1 MILNSDIFFRAD
13 IIDLSFVCN
22 NGQIDNLLSDVE
34 NSLIK
39 SIFEEVGEVDE
50 EPQTELV
57 NVLKYF
63 AFVEMMTN
71 ITNDFSANY
80 VKSYFAQIL
89 QNNPTLAFEMTRNR
103 ITQAR
108 VYAYRE
114 VQKFELDGWK
124 IYPEFYELS
133 SYL

>member
-1 MILNSDIFFRAD
+1 MILSSDIFFRGN

-22 NGQIDNLLSDVE
+22 NGQIDNLLSNVE
-34 NSLIK
+34 DSIIER
-39 SIFEEVGEVDE
+39 IFEDVGEVE
-50 EPQTELV
+50 ETPQPELV

-63 AFVEMMTN
+63 AFVEMITN

-80 VKSYFAQIL
+80 VKSYFAQFL

-108 VYAYRE
+108 VYAFRAVE
-114 VQKFELDGWK
+114 KFELDGWK
-124 IYPEFYELS
+124 IYDEFYDICN
-133 SYL
+133 YL

>member
-1 MILNSDIFFRAD
+1 MILSSDIFFRGD

-22 NGQIDNLLSDVE
+22 NGQIDNLLSNVE
-34 NSLIK
+34 DSIIER
-39 SIFEEVGEVDE
+39 IFEDVGEVE
-50 EPQTELV
+50 ETPQTELV

-108 VYAYRE
+108 VYAFRAVE
-114 VQKFELDGWK
+114 KFELDGWK
-124 IYPEFYELS
+124 IYDEFYDICN
-133 SYL
+133 YL

>member
-1 MILNSDIFFRAD
+1 MILSSGIFFRAD

-22 NGQIDNLLSDVE
+22 DGQIDNLLSDVE
-34 NSLIK
+34 NSLIE

-108 VYAYRE
+108 VYAFRE
-114 VQKFELDGWK
+114 VEKFELDGWK
-124 IYPEFYELS
+124 IYDEFYELCN
-133 SYL
+133 YL

>member
-1 MILNSDIFFRAD
+1 MILSSGIFFRAD

-22 NGQIDNLLSDVE
+22 DGQIDNLLSDVE
-34 NSLIK
+34 YSIIER
-39 SIFEEVGEVDE
+39 IFEEVGEVDE

-63 AFVEMMTN
+63 AFVEIMTN

-108 VYAYRE
+108 VYAFRAIE
-114 VQKFELDGWK
+114 KFELDGWK
-124 IYPEFYELS
+124 IYNEFYDICN
-133 SYL
+133 YL